1 MKYSRNLILPIMLST
16 AVLVSPV
23 ACQSSS
29 AKEIS
34 PEVRG
39 FVGLLDRQM
48 SEKTGVPVSFFAL
61 GSAVGV
67 VTQAVGIAYKAVAA
81 SLRDQYA
88 EPAAES
94 MDSAWRAPARVSSI
108 MPVAMKGSASGV
120 FGSVAIPFAHLNAM
134 TRWKP
139 ILVQINSDNLE
150 SCLGM
155 ESCSRAGSQIQRA
168 VLASRKMPSLIDK
181 LQAINTSV
189 NHSIVYEADRALYGK
204 VDYWAGPS
212 ETLSRGKGDC
222 EDFAILK
229 MAALHDA
236 GIPTT
241 SMSLVVLR
249 DRKRG
254 FFHAVLAVSTTK
266 GDFILDI
273 LNDRV
278 SRDTSYPNYQ
288 PLYSITEDNGWVH
301 GYSGAKGYA
310 SNSFSTVDVAPGT
323 GRAGSLPSQFLGSE
337 TAPATGN

>member
-1 MKYSRNLILPIMLST
+1 MKYIRKLVLPVVLST
-16 AVLVSPV
+16 AVLISPIT
-23 ACQSSS
+23 CQSSS

-34 PEVRG
+34 SEARG
-39 FVGLLDRQM
+39 FLGSLDRQI
-48 SEKTGVPVSFFAL
+48 SDTGGQVSFFAL

-67 VTQAVGIAYKAVAA
+67 VTQAVAIAYRTVAVG
-81 SLRDQYA
+81 LRDQYA

-94 MDSAWRAPARVSSI
+94 MDSAWRDPARDSPI
-108 MPVAMKGSASGV
+108 RPVAMKGSASGV

-139 ILVQINSDNLE
+139 ILAQINSDNLE
-150 SCLGM
+150 SCLGT
-155 ESCSRAGSQIQRA
+155 ESCSRASSRIQRA
-168 VLASRKMPSLIDK
+168 VLATSAMPSLIEK
-181 LQAINTSV
+181 LQTINTSV
-189 NHSIVYEADRALYGK
+189 NRSIAYVADRALYGK
-204 VDYWAGPS
+204 VDYWAEPS

-229 MAALHDA
+229 MAALHEA
-236 GIPTT
+236 GIPTS

-254 FFHAVLAVSTTK
+254 FFHAVLAVSTTG

-278 SRDTSYPNYQ
+278 SRDTSYPDYQ
-288 PLYSITEDNGWVH
+288 PLYSIADNNGWIH

-310 SNSFSTVDVAPGT
+310 SNSFNTVDVAPGT
-323 GRAGSLPSQFLGSE
+323 GPVGSLPSQFLGSK
-337 TAPATGN
+337 TTLSTGN